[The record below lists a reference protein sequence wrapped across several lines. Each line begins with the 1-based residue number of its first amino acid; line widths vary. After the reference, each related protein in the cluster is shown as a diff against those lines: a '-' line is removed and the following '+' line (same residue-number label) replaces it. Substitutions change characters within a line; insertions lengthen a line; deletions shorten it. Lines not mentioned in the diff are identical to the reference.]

1 MLGNPLRALAVA
13 ALTVA
18 AAAGCDRGRADPV
31 STPPVSA
38 VEVPAVPHESE
49 RSTAR
54 KRRSEYPSPPDEFE
68 NFESLEGDELALE
81 EDDAGIVHFSSA
93 SDAGVRF
100 WGSFTPLDGGFHFQG
115 GFSLGTPGSAGTDGG
130 AP

>member
-31 STPPVSA
+31 STPPVAA
-38 VEVPAVPHESE
+38 VEVPVVPPESE
-49 RSTAR
+49 RSTAGNE
-54 KRRSEYPSPPDEFE
+54 RSERSPPSPADEFE
-68 NFESLEGDELALE
+68 NFESVEEDGLSLEQ
-81 EDDAGIVHFSSA
+81 DDAGVVHFSAA

-100 WGSFTPLDGGFHFQG
+100 WGSFSPLDGGFRFQG
-115 GFSLGTPGSAGTDGG
+115 GFSMGAPGSDGG